1 MNTNLSDKELME
13 DMLTSQKHITSNY
26 SLFAN
31 ECSTQ
36 NIRSDVMNIMKE
48 EHEIQ
53 ACVFDFMSSKG
64 WYAPAAAEQQKID
77 QAKQKYSNVNFV

>member
-1 MNTNLSDKELME
+1 MNANLSDKELME
-13 DMLTSQKHITSNY
+13 DMLTAQKHITGNY

-36 NIRSDVMNIMKE
+36 NIRSDIMNIMKE

-77 QAKQKYSNVNFV
+77 QAKQKYSNVKF